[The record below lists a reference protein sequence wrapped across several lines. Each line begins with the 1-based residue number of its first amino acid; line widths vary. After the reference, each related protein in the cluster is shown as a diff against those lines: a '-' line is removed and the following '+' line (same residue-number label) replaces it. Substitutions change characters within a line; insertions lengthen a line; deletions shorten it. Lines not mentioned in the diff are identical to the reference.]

1 MGLYNALALLL
12 VTAAVFAYVNAR
24 FLKMPTA
31 IGLMVLDV
39 VASLALVRLAK
50 LNVQPILELARLV
63 NNLYF
68 STIVMQV
75 MLGFLLFAGAIH
87 VDARQLGKLRWP
99 VGVLALVGTPL
110 STAIVGVAIYWL
122 LPMLG
127 LPTPFIYCLLF
138 GTLISP
144 TGSVAVMSI
153 LTKANIT
160 KHLEIKIVGESLLND
175 GVGMVLFVVTLE
187 MALLGPADV
196 TIGHALSVFLRETL
210 GGLVL
215 GTTLGLGTAWLLRTI
230 NNCQAE
236 VLITLAVVAGGTALA
251 TKLHTSGPLAMVMA
265 GLLMGYFSRRGLVM
279 SDESQDYVDKFWEL
293 IDEVLNALL
302 FVLMGLEILVLHIS
316 RAMLLAGGVAVVL
329 VARMVAVA
337 VPLGMLRVAS
347 TFRMSRQGIAVL
359 SWGGPARRAGR
370 GPGPELAREHAPRAA
385 GGYYLRG
392 GNIFHYWP
400 GPDHRAVGAVA
411 GPGVA
416 GSQRGN
422 KRNDSCAGRT
432 INRPFQRLSTCLQ
445 GL

>member
-1 MGLYNALALLL
+1 MNLYNALALLL
-12 VTAAVFAYVNAR
+12 VTAAAFAYVNVR
-24 FLKMPTA
+24 FLKMPPA
-31 IGLMVLDV
+31 IGLMVLGL
-39 VASLALVRLAK
+39 VASLALVGLAK
-50 LNVQPILELARLV
+50 FDVQPILELARLV
-63 NNLYF
+63 NKLDF

-87 VDARQLGKLRWP
+87 VDARHLGKLRWP

-110 STAIVGVAIYWL
+110 STAIVGGAMYWL

-144 TGSVAVMSI
+144 TDPVAVMSI

-160 KHLEIKIVGESLLND
+160 KHLEIKIVGESLFND
-175 GVGMVLFVVTLE
+175 GVGVVLFVVTLE
-187 MALLGPADV
+187 MALLGPGDM
-196 TIGHALSVFLRETL
+196 TIGHALSIFLRETL

-215 GTTLGLGTAWLLRTI
+215 GTMLGLGTAWLLRTI
-230 NNCQAE
+230 NNYQVE

-265 GLLMGYFSRRGLVM
+265 GLLVGHFGRRGLVM
-279 SDESQDYVDKFWEL
+279 SDESRDYVDKFWEL

-316 RAMLLAGGVAVVL
+316 RAMLLAGGVAVVVVL
-329 VARMVAVA
+329 VARVVAVA

-359 SWGGPARRAGR
+359 SWGG
-370 GPGPELAREHAPRAA
+370 
-385 GGYYLRG
+385 LRG
-392 GNIFHYWP
+392 GL
-400 GPDHRAVGAVA
+400 AVA
-411 GPGVA
+411 LA
-416 GSQRGN
+416 
-422 KRNDSCAGRT
+422 
-432 INRPFQRLSTCLQ
+432 LSLPASMPRELLVGITYVVVVFSIIGQ
-445 GL
+445 GLTIGPLVRWLGLGQPVAEEEIKELAPAPVEI